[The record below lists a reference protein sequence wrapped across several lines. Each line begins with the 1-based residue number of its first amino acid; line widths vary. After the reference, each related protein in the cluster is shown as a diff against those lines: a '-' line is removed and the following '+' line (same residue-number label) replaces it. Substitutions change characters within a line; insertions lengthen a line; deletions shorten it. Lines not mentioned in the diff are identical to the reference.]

1 MPLSIHPIAFPASP
15 VNINVGLVN
24 YTDLSHNRL
33 ASIRLGEEF
42 DDYLGLYDRQ
52 CAEVAHADQCHSPR
66 DSSKACVEP
75 TLLPHFV
82 KEPGHLSYLDFA
94 FLSGAS
100 RLSDAEIVRTIA
112 ASSRAIAAL
121 ISAVRP
127 SPPTSE
133 TTSSSDGSSDV
144 DSLIPVPVAPGRTQ
158 PVSTVTP
165 EVQDYIPSPVDS
177 VPLSES
183 SFPSPQILSCRTPR
197 TLILLRIHPLQKQSP
212 PPTPPRL
219 MKVSQLDREMEEDED
234 EVSDGWMERQDV
246 VQKDRLRASEFT
258 HDDLRS
264 DPFLHILLD

>member
-33 ASIRLGEEF
+33 AFIRLGEEL

-52 CAEVAHADQCHSPR
+52 CAEFEGIRRAHAPATLCER
-66 DSSKACVEP
+66 AWSSLV
-75 TLLPHFV
+75 
-82 KEPGHLSYLDFA
+82 
-94 FLSGAS
+94 S
-100 RLSDAEIVRTIA
+100 RLSDVEIVRTIA
-112 ASSRAIAAL
+112 ASSRAIAVL
-121 ISAVRP
+121 FSAVRP

-165 EVQDYIPSPVDS
+165 EVQDYISSPVDS

-183 SFPSPQILSCRTPR
+183 SFPSAQILSCRTPR

-258 HDDLRS
+258 RKDLSS